1 MAPLTVMMPAR
12 NAESTVA
19 TAIRSITRGLPRDGR
34 VLVLDDASEDST
46 AAVVRD
52 LARRDRRVGLLESL
66 STRVGVVAAA
76 TALLDAADTPLV
88 ARMDADDISLPWR
101 FRTQLALLRRHDLD
115 LAFSPL
121 VFMGPG
127 RFAVEPQPLL
137 SAGPE
142 SVGLELVLNCAVA
155 HPTMTGRRAAILDA
169 GGYRSVPS
177 EDWDLWMRL
186 SLNGAR
192 LGRTSCPGLAYRRH
206 SGQTSAQPA
215 WKAALASDTTSAG
228 VHRDLC
234 RAVLGRGYDPGP
246 GAYAALAGPGA
257 RPEQVAAAERLI
269 DDVAAQASRF
279 PLAQRLSL
287 AVTAHGVRLLL
298 RKNYPHAASGAHEP
312 G

>member
-1 MAPLTVMMPAR
+1 MEPLTVMMPAR
-12 NAESTVA
+12 NAETTVA
-19 TAIRSITRGLPRDGR
+19 AAIRSVTRGLPRDGR
-34 VLVLDDASEDST
+34 ILVLDDASDDST
-46 AAVVRD
+46 AEVVRG
-52 LARRDRRVGLLESL
+52 LARRDRRIGLLGSAGSRL
-66 STRVGVVAAA
+66 GVAAAA
-76 TALLDAADTPLV
+76 TALLDAVETPLV
-88 ARMDADDISLPWR
+88 ARMDADDISFPWR
-101 FRTQLALLRRHDLD
+101 FRSQFALLDRHHLD
-115 LAFSPL
+115 CAFSPL
-121 VFMGPG
+121 IFVGPG

-142 SVGLELVLNCAVA
+142 SLGLELVLNCAVA
-155 HPTMTGRRAAILDA
+155 HPTMTGYRAAILDV

-192 LGRTSCPGLAYRRH
+192 LGRTSLPALAYRRH
-206 SGQTSAQPA
+206 SGQTSAQSE
-215 WKAALASDTTSAG
+215 WKASLGRDTAIAE

-234 RAVLGRGYDPGP
+234 RAVLGEQSHRDH

-257 RPEQVAAAERLI
+257 APEQVAAAERLI

-298 RKNYPHAASGAHEP
+298 RKRYPVSPSGISRTR
-312 G
+312 